1 MKLYYH
7 PLCRH
12 SQKVLIALYEKQA
25 YFHPEIINLNDA
37 QSRHHF
43 KPLSPLLRLPL
54 LLLHDDTK
62 LPESSIIIELIDS
75 ILETGTQLLPKNM
88 KHSLEIRLYDRLI
101 DHDLHHAIVEFET
114 EKNRSPLDQLKIKG
128 VKNKITLFLNEMDDK
143 LTSSYWLCSDHFSLA
158 DCALIPC
165 LFSLQ
170 QEFHLLDYE
179 HLGRYWMQAQLRG
192 SYLQVKQEIELVHVE
207 NQPKPHS

>member
-7 PLCRH
+7 PLCRY

-25 YFHPEIINLNDA
+25 YFHPQIVDLTHA
-37 QSRHHF
+37 KSRHDF
-43 KPLSPLLRLPL
+43 KSLSPLARLPL

-75 ILETGTQLLPKNM
+75 ILDTGTQLLPQNM

-101 DHDLHHAIVEFET
+101 EHDLHQVITAFEVAKKHHPMDQIKLKGL
-114 EKNRSPLDQLKIKG
+114 KNNI
-128 VKNKITLFLNEMDDK
+128 NTFLSEIDDK
-143 LTSSYWLCSDHFSLA
+143 LSSSYWLCSEHFSLA
-158 DCALIPC
+158 DCGLIPC
-165 LFSLQ
+165 LSSLQ
-170 QEFHLLDYE
+170 HEFQLLHYE

-192 SYLQVKQEIELVHVE
+192 AYLQVKQEVELAE
-207 NQPKPHS
+207 MEKDADPE

>member
-12 SQKVLIALYEKQA
+12 AQKVLIALYEKQA
-25 YFHPEIINLNDA
+25 YFHPHVVELNDA
-37 QSRHHF
+37 QSRHEF
-43 KPLSPLLRLPL
+43 KSLSPLTRLPL

-101 DHDLHHAIVEFET
+101 DHDLHFTILALEA
-114 EKNRSPLDQLKIKG
+114 EKNHKQLDQLKLKSL
-128 VKNKITLFLNEMDDK
+128 KNKIKLFLDEMDEK
-143 LTSSYWLCSDHFSLA
+143 LNNSYWLCSDHFSLA
-158 DCALIPC
+158 DCALLPC

-170 QEFHLLDYE
+170 HEFHLLDYE

-192 SYLQVKQEIELVHVE
+192 SYLQVKQEIELACAD
-207 NQPKPHS
+207 NK

>member
-25 YFHPEIINLNDA
+25 YFHPQVIDLNHA
-37 QSRHHF
+37 QSRHDF
-43 KPLSPLLRLPL
+43 KSLSPLTRLPL

-75 ILETGTQLLPKNM
+75 ILETGTQLLPKHM

-101 DHDLHHAIVEFET
+101 EHDLHQALSHFEI
-114 EKNRSPLDQLKIKG
+114 EKNQPPIDQLKIKG
-128 VKNKITLFLNEMDDK
+128 LKNNITVFLTELDDK
-143 LTSSYWLCSDHFSLA
+143 LHNSYWLCSDHFSLA
-158 DCALIPC
+158 DCSLIPC

-170 QEFHLLDYE
+170 NEFQLLDYE

-192 SYLQVKQEIELVHVE
+192 SYLQVKQEIELAE
-207 NQPKPHS
+207 IESSNET